1 MTGEREPYDFVA
13 AGRRGAEKRWAAHR
27 AERIAQGLA
36 PTRDA
41 ERGTKP
47 DRFDDP
53 EVEAYWMDRAGEMG
67 LYPATAGRTQQ
78 RRIAH
83 RLAEA
88 ETKAIIE
95 AAESATP
102 TNPPSDGD
110 VLATYHEREIARLT
124 AQRSAE
130 LARAA
135 LAARLITEHETAL
148 VEAMRREARA

>member
-1 MTGEREPYDFVA
+1 MSGEREPYDFVA
-13 AGRRGAEKRWAAHR
+13 AGRRGAEKRWAARR

-53 EVEAYWMDRAGEMG
+53 ELEAYWMARAEGMG
-67 LYPATAGRTQQ
+67 LYPANSGRTQQ
-78 RRIAH
+78 RRIAR

-88 ETKAIIE
+88 ETKAVIE
-95 AAESATP
+95 AAGNAAHDLT
-102 TNPPSDGD
+102 TDAD
-110 VLATYHEREIARLT
+110 TLVAYHEQEIARLT

-130 LARAA
+130 LKRAA
-135 LAARLITEHETAL
+135 EHARLITEHETAL
-148 VEAMRREARA
+148 VAAMRRGGRA